1 MGAGSRADVISHPP
15 LPARRGA
22 ARATTWWGKA
32 WVRAVEESA
41 YADDEL
47 RAARALA
54 RQGAVGG
61 ISLGRG
67 RLVAAVADA
76 HGLWSVDVT
85 LPVVDAEGSQALV
98 ELVAA
103 EVGRVGALL
112 AGDLPH
118 TLVEHAD
125 EAGVEL
131 LPFGG
136 ELEASCSCDAW
147 VDPCPHALAVL
158 YQAAWLLDRS
168 PLLLLHLRGLPREL
182 LLARLH
188 ALTQRPTPGDTRT
201 SYGGGDGD
209 DGGDD
214 QVEVDLDVALDA
226 SERAALLLAQLETGA
241 PVDDLF

>member
-1 MGAGSRADVISHPP
+1 MSAQPRSEVISHPP
-15 LPARRGA
+15 LAARRGA

-47 RAARALA
+47 RAGRAMA
-54 RQGAVGG
+54 RQAAVGG

-67 RLVAAVADA
+67 RLVAAVADSR
-76 HGLWSVDVT
+76 GLWSVDVA
-85 LPVVDAEGSQALV
+85 LPVVDPQASQALV
-98 ELVAA
+98 EVVAA
-103 EVGRVGALL
+103 EAGRIGALL

-136 ELEASCSCDAW
+136 ELECSCTCKAW

-158 YQAAWLLDRS
+158 YQAAWLLDRT
-168 PLLLLHLRGLPREL
+168 PLLLIHLRGLPRDE

-188 ALTQRPTPGDTRT
+188 ALTTQPPTAAV
-201 SYGGGDGD
+201 
-209 DGGDD
+209 DGGTGE
-214 QVEVDLDVALDA
+214 VEVDADVDVALDA
-226 SERAALLLAQLETGA
+226 ADRAARLLGRLESGA
-241 PVDDLF
+241 SIDDLF

>member
-1 MGAGSRADVISHPP
+1 MSAQSRSEVIAHPP
-15 LPARRGA
+15 LAARRGA

-67 RLVAAVADA
+67 RLVAAVADSR
-76 HGLWSVDVT
+76 GLWSVAVA
-85 LPVVDAEGSQALV
+85 LPTVDSEAGEALV
-98 ELVAA
+98 EVVAA
-103 EVGRVGALL
+103 EAGRIGALL

-136 ELEASCSCDAW
+136 ELECSCSCDAW

-168 PLLLLHLRGLPREL
+168 PLLLLHLRGLPREE

-188 ALTQRPTPGDTRT
+188 ALTTRAVAPTSLPT
-201 SYGGGDGD
+201 SAPSEDN
-209 DGGDD
+209 
-214 QVEVDLDVALDA
+214 QVDADVDVALDA
-226 SERAALLLAQLETGA
+226 ADRAAQLLSRLDAGGSIDHL
-241 PVDDLF
+241 L